1 MHIYFS
7 GIGGVAIGP
16 LALICRDAGYT
27 VSGSDLVESR
37 FTKLMKKAGIDF
49 AIGQD
54 GSRIAAVHKKQPI
67 DWLVISSALP
77 ADHPEIAFAHQAGI
91 KVTKRADM
99 LNTILAEQKL
109 KMIAVAGTH
118 GKTTTTAMLVWLF
131 KQCGVPVSY
140 SVGTSFSFGPSGA
153 YQSGS
158 EYFVYECDEY
168 DRNMLAFAPDLSLI
182 TVVDYDHPDTYP
194 THAAYD
200 QAFIDFAKQSRQLSM
215 WYDDATRLNLESH
228 RTQVL
233 DPAEPQLTHIQLPGA
248 HNRANAWQAITAFNQ
263 LFPDWSLDELIEKI
277 NIFPGTD
284 RRFERLAPNLYSDYA
299 HHPGEIRA
307 TLQMAS
313 ELHDVVIAVYQPH
326 QNLRQHQIADEYRDC
341 FDRATHIYWLPTY
354 LSREDP
360 SLAVLTPEQLIT
372 HLDNP
377 EVAEPAEMDRALVE
391 KLRAHLQRGE
401 LVVCMGAGTLDEWT
415 RTHLSALAIN

>member
-16 LALICRDAGYT
+16 LALICRDAGHT
-27 VSGSDLVESR
+27 VSGSDLAESR
-37 FTKLMKKAGIDF
+37 FTELMKQAGIDF
-49 AIGQD
+49 TIGQD
-54 GSRIAAVHKKQPI
+54 GSHIAAVHKKQPI

-99 LNTILAEQKL
+99 LNTILAQQKL

-131 KQCGVPVSY
+131 MQCGVPVSY

-153 YQSGS
+153 YQPGS

-168 DRNMLAFAPDLSLI
+168 DRNMLAFAPEFSLI

-194 THAAYD
+194 TRAAYD
-200 QAFIDFAKQSRQLSM
+200 QAFIDFANRSQQLNM
-215 WYDDATRLNLESH
+215 WYDDAARLNLENRCS
-228 RTQVL
+228 QLL
-233 DPAEPQLTHIQLPGA
+233 DPAEPQLSHIRLAGA
-248 HNRANAWQAITAFNQ
+248 HNRANAWQAVNAFNQ
-263 LFPDWSLDELIEKI
+263 LFPDWSIDELIEKI

-284 RRFERLAPNLYSDYA
+284 RRFERLAPNLYTDYA

-307 TLQMAS
+307 TLQAAS
-313 ELHDVVIAVYQPH
+313 ELHDVVVAVYQPH
-326 QNLRQHQIADEYRDC
+326 QNLRQHQIAGEYRDC
-341 FDRATHIYWLPTY
+341 FDQATHVYWLPTY

-360 SLAVLTPEQLIT
+360 KLAVLTPEELIT
-372 HLDNP
+372 QLDNP
-377 EVAEPAEMDRALVE
+377 EVAEPADMNQALVE
-391 KLRAHLQRGE
+391 KIRSHLLRGE
-401 LVVCMGAGTLDEWT
+401 LVVCMGAGTLDAWIRAQLPKLT
-415 RTHLSALAIN
+415 ID